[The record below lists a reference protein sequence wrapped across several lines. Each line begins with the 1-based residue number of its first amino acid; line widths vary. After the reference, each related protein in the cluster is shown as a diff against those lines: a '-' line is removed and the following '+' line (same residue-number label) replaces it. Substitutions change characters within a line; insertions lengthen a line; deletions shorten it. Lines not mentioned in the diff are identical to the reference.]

1 MNASAFTKL
10 AVGAQASVA
19 GVFNPL
25 LAKVSQM
32 PKSLSN
38 NKMNQSYNSNVKKT
52 YALLS
57 IEAKNI
63 DALLL
68 GTRTLK
74 KRKYLAA
81 SINLAKTYANRL
93 QIAYTI
99 WQLRK

>member
-1 MNASAFTKL
+1 M
-10 AVGAQASVA
+10 Q
-19 GVFNPL
+19 
-25 LAKVSQM
+25 
-32 PKSLSN
+32 
-38 NKMNQSYNSNVKKT
+38 QSYVSHSNMKKN

-57 IEAKNI
+57 IETKNI